1 MSDLV
6 LPIKEGKPVDTNTT
20 TSSTSAKSTN
30 NELGK
35 DAFLQLLVTQMKY
48 QDPLNPNTDTEYI
61 AQLATFSQLE
71 QLQNLGKAATNTQA
85 FSLVGKTVI
94 VKAESASSGTSYVTG
109 KIDSVITQGSKIQLS
124 IDGKLYS
131 FDQLDTVLSDD
142 YVDRMNRPG
151 METTE
156 LKYDA
161 DNPKASSF
169 TVNLG
174 SGDTI
179 ADDIAV
185 GLGNYVINP
194 ELVTLNGNKVT
205 IDKTAF
211 AEFPNG
217 TYQLTVAFND
227 SKYTTVKDKLTLQVT
242 NSEVTELPET
252 EDTETEDPET
262 PETPENGSE

>member
-6 LPIKEGKPVDTNTT
+6 LPIKDGKVVDTNTAASSET
-20 TSSTSAKSTN
+20 TKTAK

-71 QLQNLGKAATNTQA
+71 QLQNLGKAATSSQA
-85 FSLVGKTVI
+85 YSLVGKTVI
-94 VKAESASSGTSYVTG
+94 VKAESESSGTSYVTG
-109 KIDSVITQGSKIQLS
+109 KVDYVLSQGSKMQLS
-124 IDGKLYS
+124 INDKLYS

-142 YVDRMNRPG
+142 YVDKQNRPN
-151 METTE
+151 MDATE

-161 DNPKASSF
+161 DNPKDFSF

-179 ADDIAV
+179 ADDVAV
-185 GLGNYVINP
+185 GIGNYMINP
-194 ELVTLNGNKVT
+194 DYVKLNGNKVT
-205 IDKTAF
+205 IDKAAF

-217 TYQLTVAFND
+217 AYKLTVAFND
-227 SKYTTVKDKLTLQVT
+227 SKYTTLKDKLTLQVT

-252 EDTETEDPET
+252 DPEESEDPEA
-262 PETPENGSE
+262 PEDSET